1 MRFGMAIDDKD
12 NIVVGFGIPVYE
24 NNLNNN
30 IFKVYIKNAK
40 TGLWTEKRLG
50 ENLGHDNYYP
60 YMIING
66 VEDIRALPVQDD
78 YRPELTQF
86 DYPCFY
92 QYVRYFENNSHKKV
106 VDYSNLEVAKERP
119 QLMEQLDMHLDGNG
133 DIHIITRAWLDDFPD
148 RYKSTYDY
156 LTGSL
161 DNLKRV
167 DTEFLHKRFNWLR
180 FFEYKGKMY
189 MAGSTHEKLLLLILK
204 TGKPGGL
211 ILNQKT
217 FVVHIY
223 LPIQKE
229 VVLIPI
235 NTWIYTL
242 CLQIKV
248 HIITMLYI
256 SELIYQKTFKDH
268 PYASNTTFH
277 FT

>member
-1 MRFGMAIDDKD
+1 MK
-12 NIVVGFGIPVYE
+12 

-189 MAGSTHEKLLLLILK
+189 MAGSTHEKAAIIDIENRK
-204 TGKPGGL
+204 TWWLDIKPEDIRGSYIFTNSKRSGSDTDKYL
-211 ILNQKT
+211 DIY
-217 FVVHIY
+217 FVPANKGSYNHDA
-223 LPIQKE
+223 
-229 VVLIPI
+229 
-235 NTWIYTL
+235 
-242 CLQIKV
+242 
-248 HIITMLYI
+248 LYI
-256 SELIYQKTFKDH
+256 RIDLSENL
-268 PYASNTTFH
+268 
-277 FT
+277 